1 MNYNHSYLIAK
12 NFIKKENKN
21 VKKNQY
27 ECKLKIN
34 TFK

>member
-21 VKKNQY
+21 VKK
-27 ECKLKIN
+27 IN
-34 TFK
+34 MNAN